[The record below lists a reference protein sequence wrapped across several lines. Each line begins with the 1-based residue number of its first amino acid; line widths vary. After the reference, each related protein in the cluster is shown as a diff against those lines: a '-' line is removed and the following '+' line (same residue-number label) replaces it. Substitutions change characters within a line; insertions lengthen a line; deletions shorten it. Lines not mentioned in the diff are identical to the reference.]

1 MAAQLIQS
9 LLPHLPRFAEEEGDF
24 YSVPR
29 QALIDAL
36 VKEQIDRTAA
46 ETCVSVLETLLD
58 TLAVLD
64 KSRLQNGEWCFASF
78 PAQLL
83 ATSVL
88 TAMSDADS
96 RLFPVNFWN
105 TRDIADDRK
114 DQQCNVLR
122 WIEQARCDQHA
133 TGHAPPIRFIYVAW
147 SIIKLDGKILFY
159 QREDTKKRFDK
170 ASGDY
175 GLPGGRANQNDILG
189 VSDSAQMLAALQAPN
204 SDLVLNALP
213 STLQR
218 ELREEAGL
226 RFGEHYQFSLWRRL
240 KPYRQVQGVAPNHAL
255 TEYYLDVFQIQLTL
269 EGFLFLPRRIAG
281 DERLAWLTLEDIARG
296 ESNDGKIPYI
306 KALFDD
312 FEGDRAA
319 LVAALHELP
328 DSFAP
333 AYRLDR
339 DNYGI
344 ILSLSNSTPIA
355 AGKLGKEK
363 PLALTLSPY
372 QAELLLGLAAH
383 LRGFVLVAD
392 KPSLLLHPFGWIEVV
407 DDSVLQR
414 ELCDVA
420 AALKDGEIIVEVRR
434 ERYFRLSI
442 RPDLIY
448 FDDSLFAFIVD
459 HEVLQGVQSK
469 ISVTISRRAFAT
481 VLGKAEGRSES
492 FKLTLELANKLIDL
506 AERQFTADNELAVKI
521 EDAYKKGL
529 DQEPRFKALGLRKL
543 VHREDGMM
551 RFAATLEVR

>member
-46 ETCVSVLETLLD
+46 ETCVGLFEILLD

-64 KSRLQNGEWCFASF
+64 KSRLQNGEWCFVSF

-122 WIEQARCDQHA
+122 WIERSRCDQHA

-175 GLPGGRANQNDILG
+175 GLPGGRANQNDIAS
-189 VSDSAQMLAALQAPN
+189 VSDPAQMLAALQAPN
-204 SDLVLNALP
+204 SELVLNALP

-218 ELREEAGL
+218 ELHEEAGL
-226 RFGEHYQFSLWRRL
+226 RYGEHYQFSLWRRL
-240 KPYRQVQGVAPNHAL
+240 KPYRQVQGVAPNHGL
-255 TEYYLDVFQIQLTL
+255 TEYYLDIFQIQLTL
-269 EGFLFLPRRIAG
+269 EGFLFLQQRIAS
-281 DERLAWLTLEDIARG
+281 DERLACLTLDDIARG

-306 KALFDD
+306 KALYDE
-312 FEGDRAA
+312 FEGDRLA
-319 LVAALHELP
+319 LVAACRELP

-333 AYRLDR
+333 AYRLER

-344 ILSLSNSTPIA
+344 NLSLNNSVPIT
-355 AGKLGKEK
+355 AGVLGKEK
-363 PLALTLSPY
+363 PLALALSPY
-372 QAELLLGLAAH
+372 QTQLLLGLAAH
-383 LRGFVLVAD
+383 LRGFVLVLD
-392 KPSLLLHPFGWIEVV
+392 NSRLVLHPFGWIEVLE
-407 DDSVLQR
+407 DPGLQR
-414 ELCDVA
+414 ELCEL
-420 AALKDGEIIVEVRR
+420 AALLKDAEIIVEVRR
-434 ERYFRLSI
+434 ERYFRLSV
-442 RPDLIY
+442 RPDSIY
-448 FDDSLFAFIVD
+448 FDDDLFAFIVD
-459 HEVLQGVQSK
+459 RDELQGVQSK

-481 VLGKAEGRSES
+481 VLGTVEGRLES
-492 FKLTLELANKLIDL
+492 FKLTLDLANKLVGL
-506 AERQFTADNELAVKI
+506 AEREFTADNELAVKI

-551 RFAATLEVR
+551 RFAATLELR